1 MTIILMNISSMSILK
16 THPCILKW
24 TSTLLIS
31 KSIIY
36 FIMNEDNLCCSLNLT
51 YISTLINTSFRIE
64 LLSCSMSDY
73 FLLSCISLCTSIT
86 IRISN
91 CTCMKSSFI
100 VITYYMETKMSINI
114 SCLIIRR
121 LKIHSM
127 LNIA

>member
-1 MTIILMNISSMSILK
+1 MNISSMSILK
-16 THPCILKW
+16 THPCIFKCI
-24 TSTLLIS
+24 STLLIS

-36 FIMNEDNLCCSLNLT
+36 FIMNEDNLCCSLNLS

-91 CTCMKSSFI
+91 CTCMESSFI
-100 VITYYMETKMSINI
+100 VITYYVETKMPINI